1 MMGLQYRVPLM
12 HNKLLYAYL
21 AFNTLR
27 FSVAL
32 MDKDNENRLDTY
44 TSDSKC
50 LNGIDQTT
58 QPMLLATRVLLNRN
72 NANQREKLAC
82 LSC

>member
-1 MMGLQYRVPLM
+1 M
-12 HNKLLYAYL
+12 HNKLLYADL
-21 AFNTLR
+21 AFKTLR

-44 TSDSKC
+44 TSDSKY

-72 NANQREKLAC
+72 NAKPERKAGV
-82 LSC
+82 S